1 MERISIFNYEA
12 FYLDFLEGNL
22 NEADTLV
29 LINFLEENPEL
40 KVDMDDSIPVFAE
53 ENALLDEF
61 SKLLLKR
68 DDGETV
74 ITGENVD
81 YFIIA
86 QSEGLLDEVKTKEL
100 SALIAGNG
108 ELENDRKFAGLVTF
122 QPDNKIVYGD
132 KAGLK
137 KKTKLFVLWP
147 YAAAIAA
154 ASLVLFF
161 WNNIDSTSNSVESRG
176 SKMNASKG
184 SAVKSNNNSSFS
196 DSNNTNTNQNVAAT
210 QDNSSNQ
217 VLNGVNP
224 PEKKEKELVEKE
236 LRINNM
242 KSNPVGPIASINDQK
257 LAPITTR
264 VKNTENQ
271 SPKQNYEGDILA
283 LSPFTGMHNPIEP
296 LTKFVSKKTKTEVD
310 FQTTQDQES
319 ERRGF
324 HLKIGKF
331 EISRNKRR

>member
-29 LINFLEENPEL
+29 LMNFLEENPEL
-40 KVDMDDSIPVFAE
+40 KVDMDESVPIFTE
-53 ENALLDEF
+53 ENVLLDDF
-61 SKLLLKR
+61 SKLLLKT
-68 DDGETV
+68 DDAETV

-86 QSEGLLDEVKTKEL
+86 QSEGLLDDVKTKEL
-100 SALIAGNG
+100 SAFIAGNTA
-108 ELENDRKFAGLVTF
+108 LENDRKLAGLVAF

-137 KKTKLFVLWP
+137 KKTKVFVLWP

-176 SKMNASKG
+176 SKMNASTG
-184 SAVKSNNNSSFS
+184 SAVKNKDNSSFTQ
-196 DSNNTNTNQNVAAT
+196 SNNANTNENVAAT
-210 QDNSSNQ
+210 QKNSSNQ
-217 VLNGVNP
+217 VSNGVNS
-224 PEKKEKELVEKE
+224 PEKKELVEKE

-257 LAPITTR
+257 LVPITTR

-271 SPKQNYEGDILA
+271 APKQNYEGDILA